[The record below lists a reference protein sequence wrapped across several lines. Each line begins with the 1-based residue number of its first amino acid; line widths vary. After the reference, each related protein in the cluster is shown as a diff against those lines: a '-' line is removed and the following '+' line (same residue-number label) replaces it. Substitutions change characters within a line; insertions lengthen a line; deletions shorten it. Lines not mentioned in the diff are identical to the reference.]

1 MTGGQSVAD
10 AVGLLK
16 ELDDAGGGSGFS
28 CTDLGAD
35 RAGVRM
41 TVVATR
47 DVASARE
54 IQQFLAGGPDEA
66 TFMPDFLDLP
76 ELMPNAEFKAKYGAV
91 GSPRYQQVADDIERR
106 LDTIALYR

>member
-1 MTGGQSVAD
+1 MA
-10 AVGLLK
+10 
-16 ELDDAGGGSGFS
+16 
-28 CTDLGAD
+28 
-35 RAGVRM
+35 
-41 TVVATR
+41 VVATR

-54 IQQFLAGGPDEA
+54 IQQVLAGGPDEA

-106 LDTIALYR
+106 LDTIAYIARSIARNFLIANGDRRGGPQP